1 MATIST
7 YNLKPAFQKTL
18 KPLCFFLAMRG
29 IQANHV
35 TLAAIFISC
44 IEGIFITLWPGEA
57 WPMLLYP
64 FVIAVRLSM
73 NALDGILAREYF
85 MQSKLGIVL
94 NELGDVISD
103 TALYLPLALIPGVP
117 QVAIIALVLLA
128 IISEMCG
135 VVAVQTG
142 AQRGYT
148 GPMGKSD
155 RALILGVTVLLIGLG
170 VTPGLWTGIVL
181 LIVIT
186 LLVITI
192 INRALGAIVTATL

>member
-7 YNLKPAFQKTL
+7 YNLKPAFQKSL
-18 KPLCFFLAMRG
+18 RPLCCFLALRG
-29 IQANHV
+29 VQANHI
-35 TLAAIFISC
+35 TLAAIVISC
-44 IEGIFITLWPGEA
+44 LQGILIAIWPGEA
-57 WPMLLYP
+57 WPLLLYP
-64 FVIAVRLSM
+64 VVIAFRIGM
-73 NALDGILAREYF
+73 NAIDGMLAREYA
-85 MQSKLGIVL
+85 MQTRLGIVL

-103 TALYLPLALIPGVP
+103 IALYLPLALIPGVS
-117 QVAIIALVLLA
+117 QIAVITLVLFA

-155 RALILGVTVLLIGLG
+155 RAVVLGITGLLIGLG
-170 VTPGLWTGIVL
+170 ITPGLWTLVVL
-181 LIVIT
+181 LVVIS

-192 INRALGAIVTATL
+192 INRTLAAVVTATI

>member
-7 YNLKPAFQKTL
+7 YNLKPAFQRTL
-18 KPLCFFLAMRG
+18 RPLCCFLVMRG
-29 IQANHV
+29 VQANHV
-35 TLAAIFISC
+35 TLAAIILSC
-44 IEGIFITLWPGEA
+44 VQGILITLWPGAA

-64 FVIAVRLSM
+64 VVIAIRLGL
-73 NALDGILAREYF
+73 NAMDGILAREYA
-85 MQSKLGIVL
+85 MQSRLGIVL

-103 TALYLPLALIPGVP
+103 IALYLPLALIPGIP

-155 RALILGVTVLLIGLG
+155 RAVVLGITGLMIGLG
-170 VTPGLWTGIVL
+170 MAPGLWTMIVL
-181 LIVIT
+181 MAVIT

-192 INRALGAIVTATL
+192 INRVLAAVVTATI

>member
-7 YNLKPAFQKTL
+7 YNLKPAFQKKL
-18 KPLCFFLAMRG
+18 RPLCCFLAMRG
-29 IQANHV
+29 VQANHV
-35 TLAAIFISC
+35 TLAAIMLSC
-44 IEGIFITLWPGEA
+44 LMGLMITIWPAQA

-64 FVIAVRLSM
+64 IVIAIRLGL
-73 NALDGILAREYF
+73 NAMDGILAREYA
-85 MQSKLGIVL
+85 MQSRLGVVL

-103 TALYLPLALIPGVP
+103 VALYLPLALIPAVP
-117 QVAIIALVLLA
+117 LPAIIAFVLLA

-155 RALILGVTVLLIGLG
+155 RAVVIGITGLLIGLG
-170 VTPGLWTGIVL
+170 VSPGLWTLIVL
-181 LIVIT
+181 LAVIT

-192 INRALGAIVTATL
+192 INRTLAAVVTATI